1 LDYHKFTVWVFPGKN
16 KKFNGK
22 LSLYEKGEGILI
34 LFGDVSLLDEFTD
47 NRSMPGQEKIKKK
60 HVCLWGTTPDFTLED
75 SITIEGFE
83 NHIHMENHVIINI
96 KVHNWLRGH
105 HVLRPTEEYQS
116 GQTI

>member
-1 LDYHKFTVWVFPGKN
+1 MDYLKFTEWVFPGKN

-22 LSLYEKGEGILI
+22 LSLYEEREGILI
-34 LFGDVSLLDEFTD
+34 LFGDASLLDEFTD
-47 NRSMPGQEKIKKK
+47 NKSIPGHEKIKK
-60 HVCLWGTTPDFTLED
+60 HICLWGTTSDFTLND

-105 HVLRPTEEYQS
+105 HVLRLIEEDQS
-116 GQTI
+116 GQTT